1 MSRATDQRGFAMA
14 LLLWMIAGMSLT
26 VAAVIHFARSDTS
39 MAELRLKEAKARAI
53 GVGVA
58 HLLVRDRELSSFGP
72 DGLEEQASDG
82 TQSGR
87 ADDKTTK
94 LFRKTYQWA
103 GGVTVTA
110 QLRPADGFI
119 ALNNAD
125 RQALVT
131 LFSGLGKV
139 PNEAAETMAEG
150 VMEYRN
156 EFPGFRYTEEL
167 LAVESASRPV
177 YDSIKQYVH
186 PYRSGSLYEK
196 HAAAELAALY
206 EGDNEA
212 NSSAGGSDPRGGGG
226 SARGAVQGRITFES
240 IAAAVKNQSGLGDG
254 SISAAEIVLELPSG
268 EFIGQTVWMGA
279 DASDPVIRVEPMKR
293 ARSGEP

>member
-1 MSRATDQRGFAMA
+1 MNRPTYQRGFAIA

-39 MAELRLKEAKARAI
+39 MAELRLREAKARAI

-58 HLLVRDRELSSFGP
+58 HLLLRDEELSSFGP
-72 DGLEEQASDG
+72 DRPGEPASDG
-82 TQSGR
+82 SQSGR
-87 ADDKTTK
+87 ADVKTAK

-110 QLRPADGFI
+110 QLRPANGFI

-131 LFSGLGKV
+131 LFSGLGKGPSEV
-139 PNEAAETMAEG
+139 AETMAEG

-167 LAVESASRPV
+167 LAVAGASRPV
-177 YDSIKQYVH
+177 YDNIKQYVH
-186 PYRSGSLYEK
+186 PYRSGSLSQK
-196 HAAAELAALY
+196 HAAAELGALY
-206 EGDNEA
+206 QGDNEG
-212 NSSAGGSDPRGGGG
+212 NGSAAGSDPSGGAG
-226 SARGAVQGRITFES
+226 SAVGAVRGRITFES
-240 IAAAVKNQSGLGDG
+240 IAAAVKNQGRFGDG
-254 SISAAEIVLELPSG
+254 SISAVEVVIELPSG
-268 EFIGQTVWMGA
+268 ELIGQTVWMGA
-279 DASDPVIRVEPMKR
+279 DALHPVIRVEPMKR